1 MTGPQHDTVTGFRT
15 RFLLASA
22 AWAVL
27 VAAVLVAVPLAFAD
41 RLPDPLATHWGA
53 SGRPDG
59 SMAFGAFVLFPVVL
73 WAVVAG
79 LVGAGVAARA
89 RTLVRRAPRAWACA
103 GLAWAGGFVVLI
115 QVFTIAAN
123 LDRGDWTRA
132 ANMSWQVAVV
142 VAAPLVLGALGRLA
156 GRRGPDVSPAA
167 PQPGALIDLDPGKRP
182 VWVSTTAAPWAA
194 WLALVSVAAALVVAG
209 LALSGRFPGGWAAVV
224 PLALTG
230 VVGAVLSSVSVRV
243 VPEALTVSVGP
254 LRWPSRRVRLDRVER
269 AWSEERYPGQVGG
282 WGYRGL
288 PGHATIMIRGGECL
302 VVRYTSGG
310 ELAITVDDAAAGAA
324 LINALAARRRPPA
337 GR

>member
-1 MTGPQHDTVTGFRT
+1 MTGPQHDAVTGFRT

-59 SMAFGAFVLFPVVL
+59 SMTFGAFVLFPVVL

-79 LVGAGVAARA
+79 LCAGVAARA
-89 RTLVRRAPRAWACA
+89 RTLARRAPRAWACA
-103 GLAWAGGFVVLI
+103 GLAWAGGFMVLI
-115 QVFTIAAN
+115 QAFTIAAN
-123 LDRGDWTRA
+123 LDRGHWTRA
-132 ANMSWQVAVV
+132 AGMTWQVAMVV
-142 VAAPLVLGALGRLA
+142 VAPMALGALGRLA
-156 GRRGPDVSPAA
+156 GRRGPDVSPA
-167 PQPGALIDLDPGKRP
+167 PPRTGPLIDLDPRKRQ
-182 VWVSTTAAPWAA
+182 VWVSTASASWATWLVLVALAAGA
-194 WLALVSVAAALVVAG
+194 SIAG
-209 LALSGRFPGGWAAVV
+209 LTLTGRSSIGWGAVV
-224 PLALTG
+224 PFAVTA
-230 VVGAVLSSVSVRV
+230 VVGVMLSSVSVRV
-243 VPEALTVSVGP
+243 VPEALTVSAGP

-269 AWSEERYPGQVGG
+269 AWAEERYPGQVGG

-324 LINALAARRRPPA
+324 LINALVARRRPFV